1 MMKCLAITS
10 VVSAVLLAIP
20 TAPAATVIE
29 AERAAVRTEGGEVD
43 EGIWNLWSNG
53 RVGQY
58 VRAAKAGKYQIE
70 VRAYGSPAAGE
81 WPKMTL
87 TVDGRALQTVTV
99 DRDTPADYRFDV
111 ELPAEV
117 CELAV
122 AFNNDLVRGQ
132 EDRNLYLD
140 RITITAPPDVPDV
153 AIAGRAEIVALAGQH
168 EREILL
174 RCDRE
179 IEANRKSNA
188 TVRVVDAA
196 GQPVAGVSV
205 QAAQIRHDF
214 LFGCNIYRFDRF
226 KTDAD
231 NAAYKRGF
239 EELFNAATVGFYWR
253 SYEPQRGKPQY
264 EYTDKVV
271 AWCAERGIRCKG
283 HPLLWGHE
291 AGIPVWSDGQPAAEI
306 QRQRVSEI
314 IRRYRGRIDF
324 WEVVNEAS
332 HIREPKIDQPYRWAR
347 AADAKAYLIV
357 NDYYVMADGYPPF
370 FKLLTEAKRSGV
382 PFDGIGIQA
391 HEPRT
396 MRFPLEQ
403 VWRILDRYATLG
415 KELHVTE
422 FSPASGGKQI
432 TGSHLDG
439 VWDEAAQ
446 ADYAAKFYRVCFAH
460 PAMVAIT
467 WWDLCDNG
475 SWLEGGG
482 MLRAD
487 TSPKPV
493 YDELKRLIHTEWKTR
508 TTGRTDAEGRFAFR
522 GFHGTYRISAQVDGK
537 PIAKEF
543 HLTRSGENRLTL
555 P

>member
-1 MMKCLAITS
+1 MKCAAI
-10 VVSAVLLAIP
+10 ALIAGFVLLAAS

-43 EGIWNLWSNG
+43 GGIWNLCSNG

-58 VRAAKAGKYQIE
+58 VRAAKAGKYRVE

-87 TVDGRALQTVTV
+87 TVDGRAVQTVAV
-99 DRDTPADYRFDV
+99 DRDVPADYRFDV
-111 ELPAEV
+111 DLPANV

-122 AFNNDLVRGQ
+122 AFNNDLVRDG

-140 RITITAPPDVPDV
+140 RITITALDGGPDPAV
-153 AIAGRAEIVALAGQH
+153 ADRKEIAALAERR
-168 EREILL
+168 EREILR

-179 IEANRKSNA
+179 IETNRKSDA
-188 TVRVVDAA
+188 TVRIVDAA
-196 GQPVAGVSV
+196 
-205 QAAQIRHDF
+205 
-214 LFGCNIYRFDRF
+214 
-226 KTDAD
+226 
-231 NAAYKRGF
+231 NAAYKKRF

-264 EYTDKVV
+264 DYTDKVV
-271 AWCAERGIRCKG
+271 AWCAERNIRCKG
-283 HPLLWGHE
+283 HPLLWGHR
-291 AGIPVWSDGQPAAEI
+291 AGIPVWSDGQPAADI
-306 QRQRVSEI
+306 QRQRVTEI

-332 HIREPKIDQPYRWAR
+332 HIRQPKIDQPYRWAR

-370 FKLLTEAKRSGV
+370 FKLLTQAKENGV

-396 MRFPLEQ
+396 MRFPLDQ

-422 FSPASGGKQI
+422 FTPASGGKQI

-460 PAMVAIT
+460 PAMTAIT

-493 YDELKRLIHTEWKTR
+493 YDELKRLIHSEWKTR

-522 GFHGTYRISAQVDGK
+522 GFHGTYRVSAEVDGK
-537 PIAKEF
+537 VVAEEF
-543 HLTRSGENRLTL
+543 HLTRNGPNRLTL
-555 P
+555 R